1 MRVGCTM
8 RLSYGWVVVGAGMLM
23 TCIAIGAMM
32 SLAVFL
38 QPIAAD
44 TGWSRSGISTAA
56 TLDFLCMGAA
66 AFLWGMMSDRFGTR
80 LVVLLGSALLGLGLI
95 GASRAPTLLEFQLL
109 FGVVVGV
116 AAGSFYAPMMVAA
129 TQWLEHRR
137 NLAVALVSAGMGI
150 GSMTVSPLAGWL
162 LQTSDWRTAMLVIG
176 IMAWVLL
183 IPAALLVRRPP
194 EAAPAADRA
203 LAPSGAAQDYPM
215 TASQALLTPQFAAI
229 ALTHFACCAAH
240 SGPIFHMVTYATICG
255 LAPMLAV
262 SVFGVAGLAGLGG
275 RIGLGMIADRIGA
288 KPVLVAGLF
297 VQALAVGAY
306 LFVGALGEFYALSV
320 IFGLAYGGVMPLYA
334 VLVRDYFG
342 QRIMGTMFGAV
353 AMLASLG
360 MALGPWAGGFVFD
373 TYGSYAWLYIGSF
386 GIGLGAVAIAL
397 TFRPA
402 NPPMEQRLDLRHA

>member
-1 MRVGCTM
+1 MK
-8 RLSYGWVVVGAGMLM
+8 LSYGWVVVGAGMLM
-23 TCIAIGAMM
+23 TCIGIGAML

-44 TGWSRSGISTAA
+44 TGWSRSGISMAA

-80 LVVLLGSALLGLGLI
+80 VVVLLGSVLLGLGLVA
-95 GASRAPTLLEFQLL
+95 ASRATTLLEFQLL
-109 FGVVVGV
+109 FGVLIGV
-116 AAGSFYAPMMVAA
+116 AAGSFYAPMMAAA
-129 TQWLEHRR
+129 TAWLEHRR

-150 GSMTVSPLAGWL
+150 GSMTVAPLAAWL
-162 LQTSDWRTAMLVIG
+162 IGAFDWRAAMLVIG
-176 IMAWVLL
+176 AVAWVLL
-183 IPAALLVRRPP
+183 IPAALLVRQPP
-194 EAAPAADRA
+194 DAASGGEAAFAA
-203 LAPSGAAQDYPM
+203 SAAVGDYPL
-215 TASQALLTPQFAAI
+215 TARQAVLTPQFAAI

-275 RIGLGMIADRIGA
+275 RIGLGMIADKIGA

-306 LFVGALGEFYALSV
+306 LFVGALGEFYTLSV

-353 AMLASLG
+353 SMFASLG
-360 MALGPWAGGFVFD
+360 MAIGPWAGGFVFD

-397 TFRPA
+397 TFRPVRF
-402 NPPMEQRLDLRHA
+402 PPTEQLHLKPA